1 MIYRAGNEVYRKI
14 WLSKTKL
21 KPSILHSVGKCK
33 YKYWLTTC
41 LRSCDMNVIVDA
53 ANPWSVPAIHGKFAS
68 VNNFYTYF
76 LSKESSELLNKLC
89 FVTRYFIFRYFSL
102 YLLIICFNWDSTVQS
117 TKQEFVPNSN
127 VKNIYNDILYQMSH
141 RQVTANYC
149 ACMQHYKTLYVCR
162 CLVRCVDTSSN
173 SRVLLQKL

>member
-1 MIYRAGNEVYRKI
+1 M
-14 WLSKTKL
+14 
-21 KPSILHSVGKCK
+21 GKCK

-68 VNNFYTYF
+68 RHSILNYIVFIHILLLLYSGFLLLAIFYTYF